1 MVILGADTH
10 KRSHTVVAI
19 DQAGRE
25 LSQKTVPATPAG
37 HRQLIAWAVQFGDRQ
52 FALEDVRHLSRRLEQ
67 DLLRAGEHVV
77 RVPTRLMGAARR
89 GGRERGKSDPI
100 DALAT
105 ARAAL
110 REQLPEAFL
119 DGAER
124 ELHLIVDHRE
134 DYVAE
139 RTRTENRL
147 LWDLHELFP
156 GLEVKPRSL
165 DRAKTLAEVEALLA
179 PLSGV
184 VADIARERLADVR
197 RLTARIN
204 DLEREIARRTA
215 TLAPSLLELGGCGP
229 LTAAKLVG
237 ETARARRFRSR
248 AAFARTNGTAPIPV
262 SSGRN
267 DRLRLNRGDNPQLNC
282 ALHRIAVTQMR
293 VGDRGRTYIEHRL
306 EIGNTKTEAI
316 RALRRRISDEVFR
329 RLIADETIRN
339 EKLPGCIPV
348 AARHRRF

>member
-1 MVILGADTH
+1 MDMVILGADTH

-19 DQAGRE
+19 DDAGRE
-25 LSQKTVPATPAG
+25 LAQKTVPATPTG
-37 HRQLIAWAVQFGDRQ
+37 HRQLIVWAMQFNERR

-89 GGRERGKSDPI
+89 SGRERGKSDPI

-110 REQLPEAFL
+110 REELPEAFL
-119 DGAER
+119 DGEER
-124 ELHLIVDHRE
+124 ELRLLVDHRE

-156 GLEVKPRSL
+156 GHEVKSRSL
-165 DRAKTLAEVEALLA
+165 GLTKTLDAVEALLA
-179 PLSGV
+179 PLSGL
-184 VADIARERLADVR
+184 VAEIARERLGDVR
-197 RLTARIN
+197 RLTRRIN
-204 DLEREIARRTA
+204 ELEREIARRTNE
-215 TLAPSLLELGGCGP
+215 LAPTLLELEGCGP

-237 ETARARRFRSR
+237 ETATASRFRSR
-248 AAFARTNGTAPIPV
+248 AAFARANGTAPIPV

-267 DRLRLNRGDNPQLNC
+267 DRQRLNRGGNRQLNC
-282 ALHRIAVTQMR
+282 ALHRIAITQMQR
-293 VGDRGRTYIEHRL
+293 DGRGSVYIDRRLANGD
-306 EIGNTKTEAI
+306 TKREAI

-329 RLIADETIRN
+329 RMLIDEQARA
-339 EKLPGCIPV
+339 ERLPGCIP
-348 AARHRRF
+348 AAA